1 MLVSTNMTGLWAVIL
16 AQARIQVARVP
27 YLLDAGLHQHDGE
40 LGVFTV
46 FRWGWF
52 RKTAYADFHPHGDIA
67 KKPNKMPKH
76 PAVYILASQ
85 KNGTLYIGVTSDLV
99 KRVWE
104 HKNNLVEGFTNKYNV
119 HLLVWYEIHET
130 METAIT
136 REKAL
141 KYWKR
146 DWKLKL
152 IEKDNP
158 RWQDLYET
166 IV

>member
-1 MLVSTNMTGLWAVIL
+1 
-16 AQARIQVARVP
+16 
-27 YLLDAGLHQHDGE
+27 
-40 LGVFTV
+40 
-46 FRWGWF
+46 
-52 RKTAYADFHPHGDIA
+52 
-67 KKPNKMPKH
+67 MPKQ

-85 KNGTLYIGVTSDLV
+85 KNGTLYVGVTSDLV
-99 KRVWE
+99 KRIWE
-104 HKNNLVEGFTNKYNV
+104 HRNNLVEGFTKKYNV

-146 DWKLKL
+146 DWKLNL